1 MCHISFAK
9 YIFKC
14 AELVVNF
21 VWISQ
26 SAEFMHVV
34 CVCVYVSVC
43 TFIIIHQSLRN
54 FHSWFSCAALII
66 SIKAHISESVSC
78 IVFACNKNNI
88 DCKQQRKEKK
98 NWTQRKIEKLYT
110 FYSSALYLGGHPSV
124 SDSVWCWFFSSLALI
139 I

>member
-1 MCHISFAK
+1 MYESAN
-9 YIFKC
+9 
-14 AELVVNF
+14 V
-21 VWISQ
+21 Q
-26 SAEFMHVV
+26 SLCM

-88 DCKQQRKEKK
+88 DCKQQQKEKK
-98 NWTQRKIEKLYT
+98 NWPQRKIEQLYT
-110 FYSSALYLGGHPSV
+110 FYTSALYLGGYPSV

-139 I
+139 KYNNNSAFYCFVCKIDGRFI